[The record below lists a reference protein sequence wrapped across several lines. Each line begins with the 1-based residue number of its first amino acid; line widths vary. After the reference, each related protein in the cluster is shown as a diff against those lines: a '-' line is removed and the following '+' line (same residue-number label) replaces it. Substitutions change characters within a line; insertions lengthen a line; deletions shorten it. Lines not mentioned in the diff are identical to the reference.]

1 MCLHLRAG
9 TLGRIFY
16 MSLDLTGSLSSGSD
30 NLTDDIADSIGDAV
44 ASLVKTAFKSFLGS

>member
-1 MCLHLRAG
+1 
-9 TLGRIFY
+9 
-16 MSLDLTGSLSSGSD
+16 MSLDLTGSLTSGSY